1 MGPAHLTPAQRL
13 SAAVGWPHRVEDW
26 AFALHL
32 GQGLV
37 ALEGDS
43 VVGTIAWW
51 PFGEHH
57 ATLGLIIVAPQ
68 LQGRGIGGH
77 LMDAALMQLGARSV
91 MLNATAEGLRLY
103 AKLGF
108 QPIGTIRQ
116 HQGTPQAAAPV
127 TRIEGGRLR
136 PLQRDDMAALAALDE
151 RASGLPRAALLGA
164 IAEAGTGLVLET
176 ADGIAGYAFCRRFG
190 RGKVIGPVVAPDQQS
205 AQSLIAAWLARNGSA
220 FQRVDTTAQGG
231 LSDWLADRGLPQ
243 CDEVITMVRGT
254 APHTSQ
260 YTSKLFALAS
270 QALG

>member
-1 MGPAHLTPAQRL
+1 MGPAHLTPVQRL

-26 AFALHL
+26 AFALRL

-51 PFGEHH
+51 PFGAHH

-68 LQGRGIGGH
+68 LQGRGIGGQ

-103 AKLGF
+103 AKFGF
-108 QPIGTIRQ
+108 QPIGKIRQ
-116 HQGTPQAAAPV
+116 HQGTPRAAASV

-136 PLQRDDMAALAALDE
+136 PLQRDDLAALDE

-190 RGKVIGPVVAPDQQS
+190 RGQVIGPVVAPDQQS
-205 AQSLIAAWLARNGSA
+205 AQSLIAAWLARNGSM
-220 FQRVDTTAQGG
+220 FQRIDTTAQGG

-243 CDEVITMVRGT
+243 CDEVIAMVRGT

-260 YTSKLFALAS
+260 DAPKVFALAS